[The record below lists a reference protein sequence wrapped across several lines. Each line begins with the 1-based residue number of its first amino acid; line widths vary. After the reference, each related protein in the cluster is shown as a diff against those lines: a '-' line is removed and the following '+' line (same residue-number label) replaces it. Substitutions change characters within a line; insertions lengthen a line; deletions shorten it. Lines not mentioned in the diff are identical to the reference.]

1 MNIRSAIN
9 KCRLMQIKNRYIIL
23 AGLLI
28 LLTQC
33 GPQRRL
39 AGRTGRIPETPD
51 KRYSFALARNR
62 HMSPFTIHNIRIQY
76 QIPGNSTRLKAA
88 VKLKRDSAILL
99 SLRAPL
105 GIEVS
110 RILYTQD
117 SITMVDRRNKSVHYT
132 NYSNFSGM
140 LPMDFDYEVLQTV
153 FTGNVPAGYQVRA
166 LPEPPNTRDTIK
178 NETYL
183 GTCRAPDGSENMS
196 FYGWIYNDILK
207 PSYLVFYKPN
217 RAKKLKVHFLSYE
230 KDEQGWLPEEVE
242 IRSNNKQYNNTLK
255 LKMSQFDRGGSVN
268 MDLDIPSSYK
278 ILRY

>member
-1 MNIRSAIN
+1 MKTRF
-9 KCRLMQIKNRYIIL
+9 IIL

-39 AGRTGRIPETPD
+39 AEPAGRIPQNPD
-51 KRYSFALARNR
+51 KRYSFALDRN
-62 HMSPFTIHNIRIQY
+62 SYLTPLTIRNIRIQY
-76 QIPGNSTRLKAA
+76 KTPGNSTRLTAA
-88 VKLKRDSAILL
+88 VKMKPDSAILL

-110 RILYTQD
+110 RILYTRD

-140 LPMDFDYEVLQTV
+140 LPMEFDYEVLQTL
-153 FTGNVPAGYQVRA
+153 FSGNVPTGYQVRS
-166 LPEPPNTRDTIK
+166 LPEPANTRDTIK

-183 GTCRAPDGSENMS
+183 GTYRAPDGSENMN
-196 FYGWIYNDILK
+196 FYGWIYKDIIK
-207 PSYLVFYKPN
+207 PSYLVFYKQN
-217 RAKKLKVHFLSYE
+217 SADRLKVHFLSYE
-230 KDEQGWLPEEVE
+230 QNEQGWLPEEVE
-242 IRSNNKQYNNTLK
+242 IKSNKNQYNNTLK
-255 LKMSQFDRGGSVN
+255 LKMSQFDMGRSVD

-278 ILRY
+278 TLRY